1 MKNILVCLII
11 CLSISA
17 QAQNFEGTVNWSI
30 KTEITDP
37 AMKQKMESAQSQLN
51 DPKTKAQMKEMEE
64 KMKDPQFQQM
74 MQQNPQLKAQMDMIL
89 NAQKS
94 GGGLESMMPK
104 SLIIKAKN
112 GSTLTKMDG
121 GMFGSEVLYLKEK
134 DQRYSIKRDAKTF
147 SVLPKEQAGTTK
159 EEKPKVKITKT
170 TETAKILNYTCTKY
184 IIESTDGK
192 SLKGPQVIWTTTE
205 IKDIDP
211 KSFANS
217 SVGKGQDIMYDGVP
231 GMPMR
236 IEMKTKEMNMVMEV
250 AEINREKLNS
260 ADFSIPAGFSEVKSS
275 Y

>member
-11 CLSISA
+11 CLNISVH
-17 QAQNFEGTVNWSI
+17 AQNFEGTIKWNI

-37 AMKQKMESAQSQLN
+37 AMKQKMENAQSQLN
-51 DPKTKAQMKEMEE
+51 DPKTQAQMKEMEQ

-74 MQQNPQLKAQMDMIL
+74 MQQNPQLKAQMDMII

-104 SLIIKAKN
+104 SLVIKAKDGN
-112 GSTLTKMDG
+112 SLIKMDG
-121 GMFGSEVLYLKEK
+121 SMFESETLYMKDK
-134 DQRYSIKRDAKTF
+134 DQRYSIKRSTKTY
-147 SVLPKEQAGTTK
+147 SVLHKAQANAK

-170 TETAKILNYTCTKY
+170 TETKKILNYACTKY
-184 IIESTDGK
+184 IVESTDGK
-192 SLKGPQVIWTTTE
+192 NLNGPQVIWTTTE

-211 KSFANS
+211 KSFANA
-217 SVGKGQDIMYDGVP
+217 SVGKGQDMMYDGVQ
-231 GMPMR
+231 GVPMR
-236 IEMKTKEMNMVMEV
+236 IEMKNKDMNMIMEV

-260 ADFSIPAGFSEVKSS
+260 GDFSIPAGFTEVKST